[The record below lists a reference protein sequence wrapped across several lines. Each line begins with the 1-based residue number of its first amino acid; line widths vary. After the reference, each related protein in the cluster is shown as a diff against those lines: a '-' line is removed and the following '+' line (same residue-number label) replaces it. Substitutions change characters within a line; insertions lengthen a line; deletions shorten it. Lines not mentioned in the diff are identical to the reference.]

1 MIYCFFFPVR
11 IELVFSPWKSFTTR
25 DFIGCLFR
33 LLRRCGE
40 KKLFRERRKS
50 FARGC
55 AGCWQKVGTFFFFL
69 STLYFPIFSIDTI
82 TTAVGIFD
90 RCTKLFFFLSPFF
103 RSCLLFVKSV
113 IVRTQTSRHSVPI
126 VIFFFLLTFFPP
138 CQRRGFPF
146 FFYQFLFCRPVWI
159 PKTGNQ
165 TSNIRGTVINVSL
178 FNFCFISKLL
188 ATIHLCVVSVILSF
202 SIDYASSCM

>member
-1 MIYCFFFPVR
+1 M
-11 IELVFSPWKSFTTR
+11 
-25 DFIGCLFR
+25 
-33 LLRRCGE
+33 CGVLT
-40 KKLFRERRKS
+40 KGRN
-50 FARGC
+50 
-55 AGCWQKVGTFFFFL
+55 FFFFFFYVVL
-69 STLYFPIFSIDTI
+69 SHLFNRHNHHCCWHFRPMHQT
-82 TTAVGIFD
+82 
-90 RCTKLFFFLSPFF
+90 FFFLSPFF

-146 FFYQFLFCRPVWI
+146 FFYQFLFYRPVWI